1 MLSRREMDIRRQST
15 PHLGAVGEVAIV
27 PDVARPKAERPPAVP
42 WPDLGS
48 GQGDRLRHSR
58 DAKGWSLRQLAAA
71 SGVSVRT
78 IREIESGTK
87 GATRSDVMA
96 ALADALRVPRGWLTF
111 GG

>member
-1 MLSRREMDIRRQST
+1 MEVSRQRT
-15 PHLGAVGEVAIV
+15 PHLGAAHEASIV
-27 PDVARPKAERPPAVP
+27 PDVARPKAERPPTVP
-42 WPDLGS
+42 WPELGA
-48 GQGDRLRHSR
+48 GQGDRLRPAR
-58 DAKGWSLRQLAAA
+58 DDKGWSLRQLAAA

-78 IREIESGTK
+78 IREIESGNK

>member
-1 MLSRREMDIRRQST
+1 M
-15 PHLGAVGEVAIV
+15 
-27 PDVARPKAERPPAVP
+27 P
-42 WPDLGS
+42 WPELGS
-48 GQGDRLRHSR
+48 GQGDRLLNARK
-58 DAKGWSLRQLAAA
+58 DKGWSLRQLSAA

-78 IREIESGTK
+78 IREIESRIK

>member
-1 MLSRREMDIRRQST
+1 MYSVGRENPQIDLDGVSGT
-15 PHLGAVGEVAIV
+15 V
-27 PDVARPKAERPPAVP
+27 PTVARPKAERPPTVP

-48 GQGDRLRHSR
+48 GQGDRLLHARE
-58 DAKGWSLRQLAAA
+58 DKGWSLRQLSAA

-78 IREIESGTK
+78 IREIETGKKEGT
-87 GATRSDVMA
+87 SSNIMA

>member
-1 MLSRREMDIRRQST
+1 MAITRQPT
-15 PHLGAVGEVAIV
+15 PHLGVTDEASIL
-27 PDVARPKAERPPAVP
+27 PDVARPTAERPPTVP
-42 WPDLGS
+42 WPELGA
-48 GQGDRLRHSR
+48 GQGDRLSHARKDKR
-58 DAKGWSLRQLAAA
+58 WSLRQLAAA

-78 IREIESGTK
+78 IREIESGNK